1 MPEREK
7 KEQEIRNLFEKI
19 IKENFPDLVKGID
32 IQVQEAQ
39 RAPNKV
45 NIKRTTPKYIIIKMS
60 KFKNKDS

>member
-39 RAPNKV
+39 RAPKKV

-60 KFKNKDS
+60 KFKNKES